1 MSSRTADIAA
11 PPERVWSLLVDPA
24 ERLRWVDE
32 LVATVPDRPP
42 TGVGDE
48 FVLKIRE
55 GGNVVDYAGEVTV
68 FEPLRRY
75 AVRMRRGPLEIGLDH
90 RLEDLGDGR
99 TRIVVDVTTG
109 SSNRLLRLGGS
120 LFAGAA
126 ARVLGIQLE
135 RLQEVAEQDA

>member
-1 MSSRTADIAA
+1 MSSRTADIEAR
-11 PPERVWSLLVDPA
+11 PERVWSLLVDPA

-55 GGNVVDYAGEVTV
+55 GGNVVDYGGEVMV

-120 LFAGAA
+120 LFSGAA
-126 ARVLGIQLE
+126 ARVLGNQLE
-135 RLQEVAEQDA
+135 RLQEVAEQGD

>member
-126 ARVLGIQLE
+126 ARVLGNQLE